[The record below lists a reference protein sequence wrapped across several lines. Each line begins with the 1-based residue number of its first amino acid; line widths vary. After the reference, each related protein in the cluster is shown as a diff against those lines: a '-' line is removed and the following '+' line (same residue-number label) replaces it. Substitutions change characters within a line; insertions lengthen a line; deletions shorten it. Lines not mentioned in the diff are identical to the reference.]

1 MDNDNYIITVCPSCN
16 CRYRAPEAIL
26 GRTVSCKKCGTGF
39 SLGSAD
45 ESTQK
50 QNLQYVTSEQEKVL
64 ELFQDDVYL
73 VIGKLAVKYKFVG
86 DKQLQQALYIQ
97 EEGKRVGQKLLLG
110 EVLVV
115 NGMISQAQL
124 DFLISVQ
131 KMLEARKLDGKFG
144 TIAVK
149 NGFTTR
155 DEIDSALQEQNNIF
169 KETKTIKLIG
179 DILVESKVLTEN
191 QRDAILKTQKRF
203 EKIISVEQKSTDVSD
218 GNGQTRTDV
227 EFNLTVSEDKL
238 NAFISVNGKGSGTIT
253 LDTIKK
259 FLQRKEIEYGI
270 VDDAQIEEYLKNID
284 SKKEPLKIA
293 EGKPPESGKDAYIK
307 YCFETDPLKVGAIK
321 NGGAIDFKDRGDIPH
336 VKEGDVIVEKIP
348 VLEGR
353 PGKDV
358 YGSPIPPK
366 KYYDTKLKNGK
377 GTKISDDRLKIIAKI
392 EGIPE
397 IFAMGKVCVSPQ
409 LKISGDIGLKTGH
422 VDFEGKIE
430 VSQAIQNGF
439 RVTGNSL
446 TANEILKAEI
456 DMTGDIVVY
465 GGIMGATIKTGGNIR
480 AMHIRDSRIEAYG
493 DVVVE
498 KELIDSKVDTSGACI
513 VNSGSILSST
523 VAAKKGIN
531 AVTIGSGISNPC
543 NLMVGVDERIKNEID
558 MIKEDQLLKIE
569 ALKQLRSRLEEI
581 KEEPKKIEKQIAEMA
596 QLQDK
601 TMVKKRNIQKQIKEL
616 KESGNKS
623 RVADAEA
630 QLNRLDTEMKIGEE
644 NLDKIFNKQDQI
656 VEEIPDIQ
664 KKITDSKAKIKEMKN
679 KISEISEW
687 STREKGIPE
696 VRVKDIIFVDT
707 EIRGFYS
714 SLKLKQDYKSVLI
727 KEDIIQDFDDRSNLN
742 PDQEKYGSK
751 ISIRPLV

>member
-397 IFAMGKVCVSPQ
+397 ISAMGKVYVSPQ

-523 VAAKKGIN
+523 VAAKKGI
-531 AVTIGSGISNPC
+531 
-543 NLMVGVDERIKNEID
+543 
-558 MIKEDQLLKIE
+558 
-569 ALKQLRSRLEEI
+569 
-581 KEEPKKIEKQIAEMA
+581 
-596 QLQDK
+596 
-601 TMVKKRNIQKQIKEL
+601 
-616 KESGNKS
+616 
-623 RVADAEA
+623 
-630 QLNRLDTEMKIGEE
+630 
-644 NLDKIFNKQDQI
+644 
-656 VEEIPDIQ
+656 
-664 KKITDSKAKIKEMKN
+664 
-679 KISEISEW
+679 
-687 STREKGIPE
+687 
-696 VRVKDIIFVDT
+696 
-707 EIRGFYS
+707 
-714 SLKLKQDYKSVLI
+714 
-727 KEDIIQDFDDRSNLN
+727 
-742 PDQEKYGSK
+742 
-751 ISIRPLV
+751 